1 MTRGLLRVFLG
12 AAPGVGKT
20 VAMLE
25 EGRRLRDEGVDVVVA
40 LVETHGRRATA
51 ALVDELELIPR
62 RRVEHRGVALDEL
75 DVDAVIARAPAVA
88 LVDELAHTNAPGSAE
103 EKRWEDVD
111 RLRDAGID
119 VLTTVNIQHIASLN
133 DVVERITGVAQRET
147 IPDDVLRAADRIE
160 LVDIAPQALRER
172 LGAGLVYPAERID
185 AALGN
190 YFRLGNLTALRELA
204 LLWLADEV
212 EDALRRYRREQGID
226 AMWESRERVVVALT
240 GGDEGETLIRR
251 AARITARSGAG
262 ELTAVHVG
270 DSDGLAARP
279 SPALA
284 AQRALVESLGGSFH
298 ELVSTDVPTALI
310 EFARS
315 VDATQLVI
323 GVSRRSRWA
332 ALLGGPSVSQ
342 AIIRLSG
349 DIDVHIVSHGAA
361 PTLRLPVV
369 RRALSRRRLALAFL
383 VLGVGL
389 PALTALLAPFRSPE
403 SIVTDVLAFQL
414 LVVVV
419 TVIGGIVPALAG
431 ALSAGLVLNYF
442 FIEPL
447 YGLSIASPRDIA
459 AIGIFVVVAVLVSII
474 VDQAARRAAAARRSA
489 AESAT
494 LVSVAGSVISGADA
508 LDTLVHRLREAFGL
522 TSVILSQRGD
532 VTHSARDASLADDRD
547 VETRIPLG
555 EGSTL
560 YLRGPALTSSDRT
573 ILGAFVSQ
581 LALALL
587 QRRLA
592 GEADA
597 ARPIAEA
604 DRLRSALLAA
614 VGHDLRRPLAAATA
628 SVTALRSGQVALD
641 DADRSELLAT
651 AEASLLS
658 LTELVTDLLDVSRL
672 QAGTLGV
679 VLADVAVD
687 SVIVDALDEL
697 GAGPDDVRLQLGE
710 GVVMRADAALAQRVV
725 VNLLANALRFSPEG
739 SPPLLSVSTIGDRV
753 QLRVVDHG
761 PGVPAERR
769 EEVFAPF
776 QRLTDTDNATGLGL
790 GLALSQGFTAAM
802 GGTID
807 PEDTPGGGL
816 TMVVELAAASDP
828 TDADGARE
836 DGAEA

>member
-1 MTRGLLRVFLG
+1 MPRGRLRVFLG

-25 EGRRLRDEGVDVVVA
+25 EGHRLHREGVDTVVA
-40 LVETHGRRATA
+40 VVESHGRAATA
-51 ALVDELELIPR
+51 ALVEGLELIPR

-75 DVDAVIARAPAVA
+75 DVDAVIARAPALA
-88 LVDELAHTNAPGSAE
+88 LVDELAHTNAPGSVD
-103 EKRWEDVD
+103 EKRWMDVD

-119 VLTTVNIQHIASLN
+119 VFTTVNIQHIASLG
-133 DVVERITGVAQRET
+133 DVVERITGVVQRET
-147 IPDDVLRAADRIE
+147 IPDHVLRAADRIE

-172 LGAGLVYPAERID
+172 LGEGLVYPAERID

-212 EDALRRYRREQGID
+212 EDALRRYRREQGIE
-226 AMWESRERVVVALT
+226 ATWESRERVVVALT
-240 GGDEGETLIRR
+240 GGEEGETLIRR
-251 AARITARSGAG
+251 AARITTRSGAG

-270 DSDGLAARP
+270 NPDGLTARP
-279 SPALA
+279 SPNLVT
-284 AQRALVESLGGSFH
+284 QRALVESLGGSFH
-298 ELVSTDVPTALI
+298 TLVSTDVPTALI

-323 GVSRRSRWA
+323 GVSRRSQLA
-332 ALLGGPSVSQ
+332 TLIGGTSVSQ
-342 AIIRLSG
+342 AVIRLSG

-361 PTLRLPVV
+361 ATLRLPVI
-369 RRALSRRRLALAFL
+369 RRALSIRRLASAFL
-383 VLGVGL
+383 VLGIGL
-389 PALTALLAPFRSPE
+389 PVVTLLLQPFRSPE

-419 TVIGGIVPALAG
+419 TVVGGIVPALVG
-431 ALSAGLVLNYF
+431 AVSAGLVLNFF

-447 YGLSIASPRDIA
+447 YGLSVASPRDLA
-459 AIGIFVVVAVLVSII
+459 AIAIFVIVAAIVSVI
-474 VDQAARRAAAARRSA
+474 VDQAARRASAARRSA

-494 LVSVAGSVISGADA
+494 LVSVAGSVISGVDA
-508 LDTLVHRLREAFGL
+508 LDTLVRRLRESFGL
-522 TSVILSQRGD
+522 TSVILSQGGD
-532 VTHSARDASLADDRD
+532 TTHSARDATLADDSD

-581 LALALL
+581 LALAVL

-592 GEADA
+592 SEADA

-628 SVTALRSGQVALD
+628 SITALGSGQVTLSD
-641 DADRSELLAT
+641 DDRRELLAT

-658 LTELVTDLLDVSRL
+658 LTDLVTDLLDVSRL
-672 QAGTLGV
+672 QAGTIGV
-679 VLADVAVD
+679 VLSDVAVD
-687 SVIVDALDEL
+687 EVVGDALDEL
-697 GAGPDDVRLQLGE
+697 GAGPDDVRLQLGDAVE
-710 GVVMRADAALAQRVV
+710 VRADAALARRVL
-725 VNLLANALRFSPEG
+725 VNLLTNALRFSPEG
-739 SPPLLSVSTIGDRV
+739 VPPLLSASAIGNRV
-753 QLRVVDHG
+753 QLRVIDHG
-761 PGVPAERR
+761 PGVPLDRR

-776 QRLTDTDNATGLGL
+776 QRLTDTDNSTGLGL
-790 GLALSQGFTAAM
+790 GLALSKGFTEAM
-802 GGTID
+802 GGTIEAD
-807 PEDTPGGGL
+807 DTPGGGL
-816 TMVVELAAASDP
+816 TMIVELAMAAP
-828 TDADGARE
+828 AEMTGE
-836 DGAEA
+836 EAEA